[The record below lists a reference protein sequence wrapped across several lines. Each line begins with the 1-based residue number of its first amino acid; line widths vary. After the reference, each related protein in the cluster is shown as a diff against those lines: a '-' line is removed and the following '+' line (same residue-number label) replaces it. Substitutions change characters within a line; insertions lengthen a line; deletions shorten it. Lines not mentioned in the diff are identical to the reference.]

1 MIFQALSNRSSSKD
15 LSLSG
20 SQREKWHQDVNLMTW
35 LKTTPG
41 NIDATE
47 HACKLA
53 ITWAFWNGS
62 ELESWQRCWTWQQV
76 EVRGPNPCQTEPRIN
91 TQYWYAPTA
100 RQALSVRCHPIQAA
114 KAWFGPLSGLYPF
127 QSITI
132 FVERCSIS
140 RACFPYSNAVSGC
153 MKNVMF

>member
-1 MIFQALSNRSSSKD
+1 MAPVVAM
-15 LSLSG
+15 G
-20 SQREKWHQDVNLMTW
+20 HQDVNLMTW

-41 NIDATE
+41 SVDATE
-47 HACKLA
+47 RACKLA
-53 ITWAFWNGS
+53 ITWAFWNGG
-62 ELESWQRCWTWQQV
+62 ELESWKRWGTWQQV
-76 EVRGPNPCQTEPRIN
+76 EVRGLILILAKQNLEYIN
-91 TQYWYAPTA
+91 TQYWYALTA
-100 RQALSVRCHPIQAA
+100 RQALSAKCHPIQAA
-114 KAWFGPLSGLYPF
+114 KAWFGPLSGLHPF